1 MGCGSGKLAPDSPI
15 IDKHIDWVKTV
26 ETGGV
31 PSYAGNNAANKGNQ
45 YNRVNNGDNRGQTR
59 RAKWKVKFDPRVNA
73 KYDIKALIG
82 TGTYS
87 RVVRVEHRSTRQPYA
102 IKMVEKK
109 RDGKQFW
116 EVELTILRRVRHSN
130 IIQLLEVYDG
140 KDRIYMI
147 MELATGGELFDRIVT
162 RGNFTERD
170 ATRVLHMVLDAMR
183 YLHGLGITHR
193 DLKPEN
199 LLYYHPGNESKI
211 MITDFGLASF
221 RKNAE
226 GPENNMMR
234 TICGTPEY
242 ISPEILLRKPYTQSV
257 DLWAIGVVAYIL
269 LSGRM
274 PFDDDNRTRLYRK
287 ILRAKYSFT
296 GDPWKDVS
304 PAGKDF
310 IDKLLV
316 INPSERMTASQA
328 MKHPWIVTMAAQS
341 SLKNLQRSISQ
352 NWLKHTSTRSRSARS
367 TRSNHSNKSSKSLRS
382 NRGQRVKAKDLDKL
396 AKEIKKETKTSDVKS
411 GRTSSLPDK
420 TTKALS
426 LQPLPDINHH
436 PTTSRDDPS
445 SSRNNLPPLKNDQSS
460 SRNGLSK
467 EDQSL
472 SRNDQSSRNDKTVLS
487 SKNDH
492 GSRDGS
498 RDGQVILSSRTER
511 SLQNSKTVASSK
523 VDQTVVT
530 LRNGQPSLMSS
541 EDDPLSKVSS
551 DHHLTRPSVLP
562 PLNSQKTSSSSLSR

>member
-15 IDKHIDWVKTV
+15 VDKHIDWVKTV

-31 PSYAGNNAANKGNQ
+31 PNGYNTSAKVSQ
-45 YNRVNNGDNRGQTR
+45 YNRINNGENRPQKKAR
-59 RAKWKVKFDPRVNA
+59 WKVKFDPRVNA

-87 RVVRVEHRSTRQPYA
+87 RVVRVEHRSSKQPYA

-109 RDGKQFW
+109 REGKQFW
-116 EVELTILRRVRHSN
+116 EVELNILRRVRHTN
-130 IIQLLEVYDG
+130 IIQLLEVFDG

-170 ATRVLHMVLDAMR
+170 ATYVLHMVLDAIR

-193 DLKPEN
+193 DIKPEN
-199 LLYYHPGNESKI
+199 LLYYHPGNDSKI
-211 MITDFGLASF
+211 MITDFGLASY
-221 RKNAE
+221 RRTTE

-242 ISPEILLRKPYTQSV
+242 IAPEILLRKPYNQSV

-304 PAGKDF
+304 SAGKDF

-316 INPSERMTASQA
+316 INPAERLGAVQA
-328 MKHPWIVTMAAQS
+328 LKHPWIVTNAAQS

-352 NWLKHTSTRSRSARS
+352 NWLKHTSTRSRSSRSARS

-396 AKEIKKETKTSDVKS
+396 VKEMRKETRSDDVRYSSGGRPDAQERAPSKS
-411 GRTSSLPDK
+411 GMSQHPAGKSSTSP
-420 TTKALS
+420 
-426 LQPLPDINHH
+426 
-436 PTTSRDDPS
+436 
-445 SSRNNLPPLKNDQSS
+445 PPLLPSIQ
-460 SRNGLSK
+460 G
-467 EDQSL
+467 
-472 SRNDQSSRNDKTVLS
+472 
-487 SKNDH
+487 
-492 GSRDGS
+492 GP
-498 RDGQVILSSRTER
+498 SRTM
-511 SLQNSKTVASSK
+511 TP
-523 VDQTVVT
+523 T
-530 LRNGQPSLMSS
+530 
-541 EDDPLSKVSS
+541 
-551 DHHLTRPSVLP
+551 DHPLTRPGVLP
-562 PLNSQKTSSSSLSR
+562 PLNTQSMSASTSPR

>member
-15 IDKHIDWVKTV
+15 VDKHIDWVKTV

-31 PSYAGNNAANKGNQ
+31 PSYGANNSAKVTQ
-45 YNRVNNGDNRGQTR
+45 YNRINNGENKTQK
-59 RAKWKVKFDPRVNA
+59 RARWKVKFDPRVNA

-109 RDGKQFW
+109 KDGKQFW
-116 EVELTILRRVRHSN
+116 DVELTILRRVRHTN

-170 ATRVLHMVLDAMR
+170 ATQVLHMVLDAMR

-211 MITDFGLASF
+211 MITDFGLASY
-221 RKNAE
+221 RKTAE
-226 GPENNMMR
+226 LPENNMMR

-242 ISPEILLRKPYTQSV
+242 IAPEILLRKPYNQSV

-304 PAGKDF
+304 SAGKDF

-316 INPSERMTASQA
+316 INPAERLTTIQA
-328 MKHPWIVTMAAQS
+328 IKHPWIVTNAAQS

-352 NWLKHTSTRSRSARS
+352 NWLKHTSTRSRSSRSARS

-382 NRGQRVKAKDLDKL
+382 NKGQRVKAKDLDRL
-396 AKEIKKETKTSDVKS
+396 AKEIKKETKADDTKNANN
-411 GRTSSLPDK
+411 
-420 TTKALS
+420 TTKPATPERASSKSSIPQQTATTKLPTS
-426 LQPLPDINHH
+426 PQPLPSIS
-436 PTTSRDDPS
+436 PGPS
-445 SSRNNLPPLKNDQSS
+445 SSVSSSSS
-460 SRNGLSK
+460 SRPKDAHRLVIRSV
-467 EDQSL
+467 D
-472 SRNDQSSRNDKTVLS
+472 
-487 SKNDH
+487 DH
-492 GSRDGS
+492 
-498 RDGQVILSSRTER
+498 
-511 SLQNSKTVASSK
+511 
-523 VDQTVVT
+523 
-530 LRNGQPSLMSS
+530 
-541 EDDPLSKVSS
+541 PLSKVSS

-562 PLNSQKTSSSSLSR
+562 PLNLQKASSSSLAR

>member
-31 PSYAGNNAANKGNQ
+31 PSYAGNNNKVSQ
-45 YNRVNNGDNRGQTR
+45 YNRVNNGENKSQR

-116 EVELTILRRVRHSN
+116 EVELTILRRVRHTN

-221 RKNAE
+221 RKTTE
-226 GPENNMMR
+226 GSENNMMR

-274 PFDDDNRTRLYRK
+274 PFDDDDRTRLYRK

-296 GDPWKDVS
+296 GDVS
-304 PAGKDF
+304 IYYQANHCACILQD
-310 IDKLLV
+310 ITDYCSELLFN
-316 INPSERMTASQA
+316 I
-328 MKHPWIVTMAAQS
+328 
-341 SLKNLQRSISQ
+341 
-352 NWLKHTSTRSRSARS
+352 
-367 TRSNHSNKSSKSLRS
+367 
-382 NRGQRVKAKDLDKL
+382 
-396 AKEIKKETKTSDVKS
+396 
-411 GRTSSLPDK
+411 
-420 TTKALS
+420 
-426 LQPLPDINHH
+426 
-436 PTTSRDDPS
+436 
-445 SSRNNLPPLKNDQSS
+445 
-460 SRNGLSK
+460 
-467 EDQSL
+467 
-472 SRNDQSSRNDKTVLS
+472 
-487 SKNDH
+487 
-492 GSRDGS
+492 
-498 RDGQVILSSRTER
+498 
-511 SLQNSKTVASSK
+511 
-523 VDQTVVT
+523 
-530 LRNGQPSLMSS
+530 
-541 EDDPLSKVSS
+541 
-551 DHHLTRPSVLP
+551 
-562 PLNSQKTSSSSLSR
+562 